1 MEDFA
6 FRGMD
11 NPDNYFDDEFRRFT
25 SNHRSALNSIAIALL
40 DEDEIEK
47 ASEILNFG
55 IAKMRNE
62 GIAYDLASG
71 QSVPLLFEVGED
83 EKALDIVEKMTVKSI
98 QLLEFYAKTN
108 REYDREAMIS
118 LEMLRYFV
126 PLLEEKGYN
135 DLAAELKR
143 DLERFVGTSESNRLD
158 RR

>member
-1 MEDFA
+1 
-6 FRGMD
+6 
-11 NPDNYFDDEFRRFT
+11 
-25 SNHRSALNSIAIALL
+25 LNSIAIALL

-47 ASEILNFG
+47 AAEILNFG
-55 IAKMRNE
+55 ITKMPNE
-62 GIAYDLASG
+62 AIAYDLASG

-98 QLLEFYAKTN
+98 QLLEFYARTN

-126 PLLEEKGYN
+126 PLLEEKGYI
-135 DLAAELKR
+135 DLAADLKR
-143 DLERFVGTSESNRLD
+143 DLERFVGTSGGNRLD